1 MDSGSTISKDPAQ
14 AKAAGGKTG
23 IFSKKIKGGDGKQKI
38 EKIIL
43 RKPEIKIDDDFFGP
57 KGRKKEEMNNAWRA
71 KFTQNPEA
79 KDILLKTK
87 DAKLQHFIRGKK
99 PEVWVG
105 LMRIRKELKDK

>member
-1 MDSGSTISKDPAQ
+1 MIEYGRLIDVTFKSISIRR
-14 AKAAGGKTG
+14 GGED
-23 IFSKKIKGGDGKQKI
+23 FCR
-38 EKIIL
+38 L
-43 RKPEIKIDDDFFGP
+43 LKIDDDFFGP

-87 DAKLQHFIRGKK
+87 DAKIQHFIRGKK
-99 PEVWVG
+99 PEVWIG